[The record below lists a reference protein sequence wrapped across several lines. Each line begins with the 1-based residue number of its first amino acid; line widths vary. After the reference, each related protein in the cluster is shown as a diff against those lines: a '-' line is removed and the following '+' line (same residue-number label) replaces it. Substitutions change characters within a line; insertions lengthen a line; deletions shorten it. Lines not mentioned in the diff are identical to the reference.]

1 MKKYSNIPLKERK
14 RNADRC
20 YRHEVRAEI
29 RAKERE
35 AEAEQLEIK
44 RMYEEK
50 YRAFEQENEAKTDKE
65 RQEEE
70 AFAKLREFLKW
81 REESED
87 TE

>member
-1 MKKYSNIPLKERK
+1 MKSYTNIPLKERK

-35 AEAEQLEIK
+35 EEAEQLEIK
-44 RMYEEK
+44 RMYKEK
-50 YRAFEQENEAKTDKE
+50 YRAFYQENEAKNDKE
-65 RQEEE
+65 RQEAE
-70 AFAKLREFLKW
+70 AFAKLREFLQW
-81 REESED
+81 REESEE

>member
-1 MKKYSNIPLKERK
+1 MKKYSYIPLKERK

-35 AEAEQLEIK
+35 TEAEQLAIK
-44 RMYEEK
+44 RMFEEK
-50 YRAFEQENEAKTDKE
+50 HRAFEQENEVKTDKDREIE
-65 RQEEE
+65 R
-70 AFAKLREFLKW
+70 AFAEFKA
-81 REESED
+81 RFGEESED

>member
-35 AEAEQLEIK
+35 AKEEEREIK
-44 RMYEEK
+44 RMFEEK
-50 YRAFEQENEAKTDKE
+50 YRAFERENKVKTDKD
-65 RQEEE
+65 
-70 AFAKLREFLKW
+70 REVEQVFVELKA
-81 REESED
+81 RFGIEIED
-87 TE
+87 T

>member
-1 MKKYSNIPLKERK
+1 MKSYTNIPLKERK

-35 AEAEQLEIK
+35 EEAERLEIK
-44 RMYEEK
+44 RMFEAK
-50 YRAFEQENEAKTDKE
+50 NRAFEQENKYKTDKE

-70 AFAKLREFLKW
+70 SFAKLSEFLKW
-81 REESED
+81 KEESENK
-87 TE
+87 E

>member
-1 MKKYSNIPLKERK
+1 MKSYTNIPLKERK

-29 RAKERE
+29 RLKERE
-35 AEAEQLEIK
+35 AEAERLAVK

-81 REESED
+81 KEESED
-87 TE
+87 TK

>member
-1 MKKYSNIPLKERK
+1 MKSYTNIPLKERK

-29 RAKERE
+29 RAKER
-35 AEAEQLEIK
+35 EAEQLEIK

-70 AFAKLREFLKW
+70 AFEKLREFLKW
-81 REESED
+81 KEESED
-87 TE
+87 T